1 MDIEQFKRV
10 YWTMVAENL
19 ELDELEYE
27 LVIRSIEDIDNMSTS
42 KKRRVLMKALVS
54 EREKEIFRV
63 RYLKSDV
70 NEEIEVCES
79 KLNEHLDNIRSN
91 RGIPEA
97 LAYRLIHLGYRLINL
112 SNTSMVTPSENVR
125 ISALVSQF
133 SILMANILGSEA
145 AGGNDELGDEES
157 FSPGGKLAESTFQ
170 EDLIGQKRRPAN
182 SPLSNRGHR
191 KQAREDEVTDI
202 TDADIAN
209 AITKLKELRMEY
221 QLQTGQTKYRRE
233 SNPPAKN
240 RNETNPFIEV
250 DEHRAST
257 GAIPKKSSQS
267 QVKPR
272 EYVQFIQKDGDPNSF
287 TIPNKVSGKQNPFR
301 QSTKTTSNT
310 VFEQKNPFE
319 LNAWPRPVTV
329 NPASYP
335 SEHDNNPMP
344 PNQQELRS
352 FSDPRLA
359 TNPTYFVKKLP
370 VSSWKIRY
378 AGDDQGM
385 QLNDFLWEVHH
396 HVMAEQTTEQELLRS
411 AYHLFTGLAKEW
423 YIRNFYSFTSWT
435 EVITGLRQEF
445 SHPDL
450 DFAIRM
456 QVYSRKQ
463 QRNES
468 FKAFYS
474 DILRKSRGLADP
486 FTDDELIATV
496 CRNVRPDFRKS
507 LMLVQINSRKELEMW
522 GNKLDSLT
530 PILWQT
536 SQTNTLSSENDELQN
551 RISQHK
557 WRDPDRRNS
566 VGQTRSETQAHD
578 HSFKMG
584 QVKPPLSKDR
594 YGPDKKSQEYVN
606 QYKPPGRGI
615 CFNCRETGHIAK
627 ECESRRRR
635 YCWKCGLEGEQT
647 KDCRYC
653 SKNGNRTA

>member
-145 AGGNDELGDEES
+145 AGGSDELGDEES

-233 SNPPAKN
+233 SNPP
-240 RNETNPFIEV
+240 RRTETRQTRLLKLMSIGQVQGQFQ
-250 DEHRAST
+250 
-257 GAIPKKSSQS
+257 KSLLRVRLNLGNMS
-267 QVKPR
+267 
-272 EYVQFIQKDGDPNSF
+272 NSYRKME
-287 TIPNKVSGKQNPFR
+287 TPIHSR
-301 QSTKTTSNT
+301 SLTKLVES
-310 VFEQKNPFE
+310 
-319 LNAWPRPVTV
+319 
-329 NPASYP
+329 
-335 SEHDNNPMP
+335 
-344 PNQQELRS
+344 
-352 FSDPRLA
+352 
-359 TNPTYFVKKLP
+359 
-370 VSSWKIRY
+370 KIRL
-378 AGDDQGM
+378 GK
-385 QLNDFLWEVHH
+385 V
-396 HVMAEQTTEQELLRS
+396 
-411 AYHLFTGLAKEW
+411 
-423 YIRNFYSFTSWT
+423 
-435 EVITGLRQEF
+435 
-445 SHPDL
+445 
-450 DFAIRM
+450 
-456 QVYSRKQ
+456 RKQ
-463 QRNES
+463 RPIPSLN
-468 FKAFYS
+468 
-474 DILRKSRGLADP
+474 RK
-486 FTDDELIATV
+486 I
-496 CRNVRPDFRKS
+496 
-507 LMLVQINSRKELEMW
+507 
-522 GNKLDSLT
+522 
-530 PILWQT
+530 
-536 SQTNTLSSENDELQN
+536 LSS
-551 RISQHK
+551 
-557 WRDPDRRNS
+557 
-566 VGQTRSETQAHD
+566 
-578 HSFKMG
+578 
-584 QVKPPLSKDR
+584 
-594 YGPDKKSQEYVN
+594 
-606 QYKPPGRGI
+606 
-615 CFNCRETGHIAK
+615 
-627 ECESRRRR
+627 
-635 YCWKCGLEGEQT
+635 
-647 KDCRYC
+647 
-653 SKNGNRTA
+653 